1 MAQDKPTLCWKC
13 AHACGGCSWSDSFT
27 PVDGWTAKQTKIKH
41 DFSDGRQELI
51 DSYRVDDCPLFEN
64 DETHYRPN
72 KKIAPLTRT
81 FATNQS
87 RKSPRRLAIEALPLD
102 ELDGRID
109 KLPNHHNVA
118 RYAFEWKMTLEQI
131 AEATGHSL
139 TSVKKILR
147 VTLARLE
154 AMA

>member
-27 PVDGWTAKQTKIKH
+27 PVEGWTAKPTVIKANH
-41 DFSDGRQELI
+41 GRGFMEDI
-51 DSYRVDDCPLFEN
+51 ESYIVKACPLFEN
-64 DETHYRPN
+64 DMAHYKPN
-72 KKIAPLTRT
+72 RKIAPLTRT